1 MVKFSMA
8 KNAEKPPLTM
18 VDPAATG
25 VPPPRKLGHHGLSL
39 WNSVQNAYRIDDA
52 GGIELLAQCCAAQ
65 DRVEALA
72 ERINAD
78 GEVVHSRTGPKA
90 HPALRDELA
99 GRSFIVR
106 TLERLG
112 LNVET
117 IKPMGR
123 PSKSWRGP
131 DGD

>member
-1 MVKFSMA
+1 MQ
-8 KNAEKPPLTM
+8 T
-18 VDPAATG
+18 
-25 VPPPRKLGHHGLSL
+25 
-39 WNSVQNAYRIDDA
+39 AYRIDDI
-52 GGIELLAQCCAAQ
+52 GGIELLAQACAAA

-78 GEVVHSRTGPKA
+78 GEVVHTRAGPKA

-99 GRSFIVR
+99 GRAFVVR

-123 PSKSWRGP
+123 PSKAWRGP
-131 DGD
+131 DAD

>member
-1 MVKFSMA
+1 LA
-8 KNAEKPPLTM
+8 KGLDKPPLTLI
-18 VDPAATG
+18 DPTLTG
-25 VPPPRKLGHHGLSL
+25 IAPPRKLGQYGLSL
-39 WNSVQNAYRIDDA
+39 WNSIQTAYRIDDV
-52 GGIELLAQCCAAQ
+52 GGIELLAQACAAA

-78 GEVVHSRTGPKA
+78 GEVVHTRTGPKA

-99 GRSFIVR
+99 GRAFIVR

-117 IKPMGR
+117 IKPVGR
-123 PSKSWRGP
+123 PSGGWRGNHA
-131 DGD
+131 DE